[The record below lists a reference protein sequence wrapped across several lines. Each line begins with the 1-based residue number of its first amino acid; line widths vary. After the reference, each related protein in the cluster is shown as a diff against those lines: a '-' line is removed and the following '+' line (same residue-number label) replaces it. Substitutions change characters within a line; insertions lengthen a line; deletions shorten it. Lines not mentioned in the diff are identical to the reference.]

1 MSIKSFNP
9 NRIRDKFPILNKKIN
24 NNQLVYF
31 DNAATTQKPI
41 QVIESINKYYSE
53 YNANIHRGIHTLAE
67 KATQEYEKTRK
78 TVSKF
83 INSRSEKE
91 VIFTR
96 GTTEGIN
103 LIAYSFVKNF
113 IKKGDEII
121 ISEMEHHSN
130 IVPWQMICEE
140 NGIILKTINVFEN
153 GEIDLDNFKELISNK
168 TKFLSIVHTS
178 NTLGTVNPIKEIIEI
193 CKKNNIKTMIDGAQ
207 ASAHSKIDVQDLNCD
222 FFVLSAHK
230 MYGPTGVGI
239 VYGKE
244 EILEKMP
251 PYMGGGEMIKDVNFK
266 KTTYNELPYKF
277 EAGTPNIGDVIGFNE
292 ALSFINNIGLD
303 NISLYEKELKNY
315 ASNSFN
321 KIEGIN
327 IIGNSKNKIGIFS
340 FTMDKIHYYDLG
352 LLLDSKGIAIRTGH
366 HCTQPL
372 MDKFNLEGTARVSLA
387 IYNTKN
393 EIDYF
398 VEKLKQL
405 IN

>member
-24 NNQLVYF
+24 NNKLVYF

-103 LIAYSFVKNF
+103 LIASSFVKNF

-178 NTLGTVNPIKEIIEI
+178 NTLGTVNPVKEMIEI
-193 CKKNNIKTMIDGAQ
+193 CEKNNINTMIDGAQ

-315 ASNSFN
+315 ASNLFN

>member
-9 NRIRDKFPILNKKIN
+9 NRIRDQFRILNKKIN
-24 NNQLVYF
+24 NNKLVYF

-78 TVSKF
+78 SVSKF

-91 VIFTR
+91 VIFTK

-103 LIAYSFVKNF
+103 LIASSFVKNF

-140 NGIILKTINVFEN
+140 NEIILKTINVFEN

-178 NTLGTVNPIKEIIEI
+178 NTLGTVNPIKEMIEI
-193 CKKNNIKTMIDGAQ
+193 CKKNNINTMIDGAQ

-315 ASNSFN
+315 ASNLFN

>member
-1 MSIKSFNP
+1 MSVKSFNLVK
-9 NRIRDKFPILNKKIN
+9 IRDQFPILNKKIN
-24 NNQLVYF
+24 NHQLVYF
-31 DNAATTQKPI
+31 DNAATTQKPKK
-41 QVIESINKYYSE
+41 VINAINEYYSE

-67 KATQEYEKTRK
+67 KATNEYEKTRK
-78 TVSKF
+78 SISQF
-83 INSRSEKE
+83 INSKSEKE
-91 VIFTR
+91 IIFTR

-103 LIAYSFVKNF
+103 LIASSFVKNF
-113 IKKGDEII
+113 LKKEDEII

-140 NGIILKTINVFEN
+140 NGIVLKTINVLEN
-153 GEIDLDNFKELISNK
+153 GEIDLDNFKELINDK

-178 NTLGTVNPIKEIIEI
+178 NTLGTVNPIKQIIEI
-193 CKKNNIKTMIDGAQ
+193 CKKNNITTMVDGAQ
-207 ASAHSKIDVQDLNCD
+207 ASAHSKINVQDLNCD

-251 PYMGGGEMIKDVNFK
+251 PYMGGGEMIKEVNFQ

-277 EAGTPNIGDVIGFNE
+277 EAGTPNIGDVIGFNK
-292 ALSFINNIGLD
+292 ALSFINDIGFD
-303 NISLYEKELKNY
+303 NISSYEKKLKDY
-315 ASNSFN
+315 ASNSLN
-321 KIEGIN
+321 KIDGLKIL
-327 IIGNSKNKIGIFS
+327 GNSKNKIGIFS
-340 FTMDKIHYYDLG
+340 FTLKKVHYYDLG

-387 IYNTKN
+387 IYNSKE

-398 VEKLKQL
+398 VEKIKKL

>member
-9 NRIRDKFPILNKKIN
+9 NRIRNKFPILNKKIN

-103 LIAYSFVKNF
+103 LIASSFVKNF

-178 NTLGTVNPIKEIIEI
+178 NTLGTVNPIKEMIEI
-193 CKKNNIKTMIDGAQ
+193 CKKNNINTMIDGAQ

-387 IYNTKN
+387 IYNTKK

>member
-1 MSIKSFNP
+1 MSVKSFNLVK
-9 NRIRDKFPILNKKIN
+9 IRDQFPILNKKIN
-24 NNQLVYF
+24 NHQLVYF
-31 DNAATTQKPI
+31 DNAATTQKPKK
-41 QVIESINKYYSE
+41 VINAINEYYSE

-67 KATQEYEKTRK
+67 KATNEYEKTRK
-78 TVSKF
+78 SVSQF
-83 INSRSEKE
+83 INSKSEKE
-91 VIFTR
+91 IIFTR

-103 LIAYSFVKNF
+103 LIASSFVKNF
-113 IKKGDEII
+113 LKKEDEII

-140 NGIILKTINVFEN
+140 NGIVLKTINVLEN
-153 GEIDLDNFKELISNK
+153 GEIDLDNFKELINDK

-178 NTLGTVNPIKEIIEI
+178 NTLGTVNPIKQLIEI
-193 CKKNNIKTMIDGAQ
+193 CKKNNITTMVDGAQ
-207 ASAHSKIDVQDLNCD
+207 ASAHSKINVQDLNCD

-251 PYMGGGEMIKDVNFK
+251 PYMGGGEMIKEVNFQ

-277 EAGTPNIGDVIGFNE
+277 EAGTPNIGDVIGFNK
-292 ALSFINNIGLD
+292 ALNFISDIGFD
-303 NISLYEKELKNY
+303 NISSYEKKIKDY
-315 ASNSFN
+315 ASNSLN
-321 KIEGIN
+321 KIDGLK

-340 FTMDKIHYYDLG
+340 FTLKKVHYYDLG

-387 IYNTKN
+387 IYNSKE

-398 VEKLKQL
+398 VEKIKKL

>member
-1 MSIKSFNP
+1 MSVKSFNLVK
-9 NRIRDKFPILNKKIN
+9 IRDQFPILNKKIN
-24 NNQLVYF
+24 NHQLVYF
-31 DNAATTQKPI
+31 DNAATTQKPKN
-41 QVIESINKYYSE
+41 VINAINEYYSE

-67 KATQEYEKTRK
+67 KATNEYEKTRK
-78 TVSKF
+78 SVSQF
-83 INSRSEKE
+83 INSKSEKE
-91 VIFTR
+91 IIFTR

-103 LIAYSFVKNF
+103 LIASSFVKNF
-113 IKKGDEII
+113 LKKEDEII

-140 NGIILKTINVFEN
+140 NGIVLKTINVLEN
-153 GEIDLDNFKELISNK
+153 GEIDLDNFKELINDK

-178 NTLGTVNPIKEIIEI
+178 NTLGTVNPIKQIIEI
-193 CKKNNIKTMIDGAQ
+193 CKKNNITTMVDGAQ
-207 ASAHSKIDVQDLNCD
+207 ASAHSKINVQDLNCD

-251 PYMGGGEMIKDVNFK
+251 PYMGGGEMIKEVNFQ

-277 EAGTPNIGDVIGFNE
+277 EAGTPNIGDVIGFNK
-292 ALSFINNIGLD
+292 ALNFISDIGFD
-303 NISLYEKELKNY
+303 NISSYEKKLKDY
-315 ASNSFN
+315 ASNSLN
-321 KIEGIN
+321 KIDGLKIL
-327 IIGNSKNKIGIFS
+327 GNSKNKIGIFS
-340 FTMDKIHYYDLG
+340 FTLKKVHYYDLG

-387 IYNTKN
+387 IYNTKE

-398 VEKLKQL
+398 VEKIKKL

>member
-1 MSIKSFNP
+1 MSVKSFNLVK
-9 NRIRDKFPILNKKIN
+9 IRDQFPILNKKIN
-24 NNQLVYF
+24 NHQLVYF
-31 DNAATTQKPI
+31 DNAATTQKPKK
-41 QVIESINKYYSE
+41 VINAINEYYSE

-67 KATQEYEKTRK
+67 KATNEYEKTRK
-78 TVSKF
+78 SVSQF
-83 INSRSEKE
+83 INSKSEKE
-91 VIFTR
+91 IIFTR

-103 LIAYSFVKNF
+103 LIASSFVKNF
-113 IKKGDEII
+113 LKKEDEII

-140 NGIILKTINVFEN
+140 NGIVLKTINVLEN
-153 GEIDLDNFKELISNK
+153 GEIDLDNFKELINDK

-178 NTLGTVNPIKEIIEI
+178 NTLGTVNPIKQIIEI
-193 CKKNNIKTMIDGAQ
+193 CKKNNITTMIDGAQ
-207 ASAHSKIDVQDLNCD
+207 ASAHSKINVQDLNCD

-251 PYMGGGEMIKDVNFK
+251 PYMGGGEMIKEVNFQ

-277 EAGTPNIGDVIGFNE
+277 EAGTPNIGDVIGFNK
-292 ALSFINNIGLD
+292 ALSFINDIGFD
-303 NISLYEKELKNY
+303 NISSYEKKLKDY
-315 ASNSFN
+315 ASNLLN
-321 KIEGIN
+321 KIDGLKIL
-327 IIGNSKNKIGIFS
+327 GNSKNKIGIFS
-340 FTMDKIHYYDLG
+340 FTLNKVHYYDLG

-387 IYNTKN
+387 IYNTKE

-398 VEKLKQL
+398 VEKIKKL

>member
-9 NRIRDKFPILNKKIN
+9 IKIRDQFPILNKKIN

-103 LIAYSFVKNF
+103 LIASSFVKNF

-178 NTLGTVNPIKEIIEI
+178 NTLGTINPIKEMIEI
-193 CKKNNIKTMIDGAQ
+193 CKQNNINTMIDGAQ

-239 VYGKE
+239 VYGRE

-398 VEKLKQL
+398 VEKIKQL

>member
-91 VIFTR
+91 IIFTR

-103 LIAYSFVKNF
+103 LIASSFVKNF

-178 NTLGTVNPIKEIIEI
+178 NTLGTVNPVKEMIEI
-193 CKKNNIKTMIDGAQ
+193 CEKNNINTMIDGAQ

-327 IIGNSKNKIGIFS
+327 NIGNSKNKIGIFS
-340 FTMDKIHYYDLG
+340 FIMDKIHYYDLG

>member
-1 MSIKSFNP
+1 MRIKSFNLDETR
-9 NRIRDKFPILNKKIN
+9 NQFPILNTKIN
-24 NNQLVYF
+24 NHQLVYF
-31 DNAATTQKPI
+31 DNAATTQKPKG
-41 QVIESINKYYSE
+41 VIEAINEYYSE

-67 KATQEYEKTRK
+67 KATHEYEKTRK
-78 TVSKF
+78 TVAKF
-83 INSRSEKE
+83 INSKSEKE

-96 GTTEGIN
+96 GSTEGIN
-103 LIAYSFVKNF
+103 LIASSFVKNF

-140 NGIILKTINVFEN
+140 NGIILKTINVFKN

-178 NTLGTVNPIKEIIEI
+178 NTLGTINPIKEMMEI
-193 CKKNNIKTMIDGAQ
+193 CKKNNINTMVDGAQ

-251 PYMGGGEMIKDVNFK
+251 PYMGGGEMIKDVSFR

-292 ALSFINNIGLD
+292 ALSFISKIGLD
-303 NISLYEKELKNY
+303 NISSYENELKDY
-315 ASNSFN
+315 ASKSLNE
-321 KIEGIN
+321 IEGIN

-340 FTMDKIHYYDLG
+340 FTLDKVHYYDLG

-372 MDKFNLEGTARVSLA
+372 MEKFDIEGTARVSLA

-398 VEKLKQL
+398 VEKLKKI

>member
-9 NRIRDKFPILNKKIN
+9 NKIRDKFPILNKKIN
-24 NNQLVYF
+24 NNKLVYF

-103 LIAYSFVKNF
+103 LIASSFVKNF

-168 TKFLSIVHTS
+168 TKFLSVVHTS
-178 NTLGTVNPIKEIIEI
+178 NTLGTVNPIKEMIEI
-193 CKKNNIKTMIDGAQ
+193 CKKNNINTMIDGAQ

-277 EAGTPNIGDVIGFNE
+277 EAGTPNIGDVIGFKE

-315 ASNSFN
+315 ASNLFN

-387 IYNTKN
+387 IYNTKK

>member
-9 NRIRDKFPILNKKIN
+9 IKIRDQFPILNKKIN

-103 LIAYSFVKNF
+103 LIASSFVKNF

-178 NTLGTVNPIKEIIEI
+178 NTLGTVNPIKEMIEI
-193 CKKNNIKTMIDGAQ
+193 CKKNNINTMIDGAQ

-239 VYGKE
+239 VYGRE

-340 FTMDKIHYYDLG
+340 FTMNKIHYYDLG

>member
-103 LIAYSFVKNF
+103 LIASSFVKKF

-178 NTLGTVNPIKEIIEI
+178 NTLGTVNPIKEMMEI
-193 CKKNNIKTMIDGAQ
+193 CKKNNINTMVDGAQ

-292 ALSFINNIGLD
+292 ALSFISNIGLD
-303 NISLYEKELKNY
+303 NISSYEKELKDY
-315 ASNSFN
+315 ASKSLNE
-321 KIEGIN
+321 IEGIN

-340 FTMDKIHYYDLG
+340 FTIDKVHYYYLG

-372 MDKFNLEGTARVSLA
+372 MEKFNLEGTARVSLA
-387 IYNTKN
+387 VYNTKN

>member
-9 NRIRDKFPILNKKIN
+9 NKIRDKFPILNKKIN

-103 LIAYSFVKNF
+103 LIASSFVKNF

-178 NTLGTVNPIKEIIEI
+178 NTLGTVNPIKEMIEI
-193 CKKNNIKTMIDGAQ
+193 CKKNNINTMIDGAQ

-292 ALSFINNIGLD
+292 ALSFINNIGLN

>member
-78 TVSKF
+78 KVSKF

-103 LIAYSFVKNF
+103 LIASSFVKNF

-178 NTLGTVNPIKEIIEI
+178 NTLGTVNPIKEMIEI
-193 CKKNNIKTMIDGAQ
+193 CKKNNINTMIDGAQ

-340 FTMDKIHYYDLG
+340 FIIDKIHYYDLG

>member
-24 NNQLVYF
+24 NNKLVYF

-103 LIAYSFVKNF
+103 LIASSFVKNF

-178 NTLGTVNPIKEIIEI
+178 NTLGTVNPIKEMIEI
-193 CKKNNIKTMIDGAQ
+193 CKQNNINTMIDGAQ

-315 ASNSFN
+315 ASNLFN

>member
-78 TVSKF
+78 RVSKF

-103 LIAYSFVKNF
+103 LIASSFVKNF

-178 NTLGTVNPIKEIIEI
+178 NTLGTVNPVKEMIEI
-193 CKKNNIKTMIDGAQ
+193 CEKNNINTMIDGAQ

>member
-9 NRIRDKFPILNKKIN
+9 IKIRDQFPILNKKIN

-103 LIAYSFVKNF
+103 LIASSFVKNF

-178 NTLGTVNPIKEIIEI
+178 NTLGTVNPIKEMIEI
-193 CKKNNIKTMIDGAQ
+193 CKKNNINTMIDGAQ

-239 VYGKE
+239 LYGRE

-398 VEKLKQL
+398 VEKIKQL

>member
-9 NRIRDKFPILNKKIN
+9 IRIRDMFPILNKKIN

-78 TVSKF
+78 RVSKF

-103 LIAYSFVKNF
+103 LIASSFVKNF

-178 NTLGTVNPIKEIIEI
+178 NTLGTVNPVKEMIEI
-193 CKKNNIKTMIDGAQ
+193 CEKNNINTMIDGAQ

>member
-103 LIAYSFVKNF
+103 LIASSFVKNF

-178 NTLGTVNPIKEIIEI
+178 NTLGTVNTIKEIIEI

-315 ASNSFN
+315 ASNLFN

>member
-103 LIAYSFVKNF
+103 LIASSFVKNF

-153 GEIDLDNFKELISNK
+153 GEIDLDNFKKLISNK

-178 NTLGTVNPIKEIIEI
+178 NTLGTVNPIKEMIEI
-193 CKKNNIKTMIDGAQ
+193 CKKNNINTMIDGAQ

>member
-9 NRIRDKFPILNKKIN
+9 NRIRNKFPILNKKIN

-103 LIAYSFVKNF
+103 LIASSFVKNF

-140 NGIILKTINVFEN
+140 NEIILKTINVFEN

-178 NTLGTVNPIKEIIEI
+178 NTLGTVNPIKEMIEI
-193 CKKNNIKTMIDGAQ
+193 CKKNNIITMIDGAQ